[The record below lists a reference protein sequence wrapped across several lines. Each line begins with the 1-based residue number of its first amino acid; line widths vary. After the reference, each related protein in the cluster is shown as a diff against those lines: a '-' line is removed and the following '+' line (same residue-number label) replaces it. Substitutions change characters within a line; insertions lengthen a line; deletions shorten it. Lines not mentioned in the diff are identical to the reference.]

1 MTDLSASSSST
12 LAVIAGD
19 RVLGTGHS
27 HATKLNTFLLLA
39 AVVFLNAAGNLSLAF
54 GMRHI
59 SENLALNPLDYIRAM
74 LNPFVA
80 GGTVLLIF
88 WLLSRMTLL
97 SWADLSFVLPCTG
110 LGYILAA
117 VLGNVF
123 LHEAVTPTHWIG
135 TVLIFAGTIMVG
147 STDQQTRVEHRLLL
161 NGVAQ

>member
-1 MTDLSASSSST
+1 MAAIASDP
-12 LAVIAGD
+12 VP
-19 RVLGTGHS
+19 GTAQS
-27 HATKLNTFLLLA
+27 HATKLNTFLLLT
-39 AVVFLNAAGNLSLAF
+39 AVVVLNAAGNLSLAF

-59 SENLALNPLDYIRAM
+59 SETLALNPLDYIRAM

-80 GGTVLLIF
+80 GGTILLIF

-110 LGYILAA
+110 LGYVLAA

-135 TVLIFAGTIMVG
+135 TILIFAGTVMVG
-147 STDQQTRVEHRLLL
+147 STDQQTEAPHRLVL
-161 NGVAQ
+161 NGVAE